1 MYQSLVFT
9 DSNRLNLGRQKQ
21 MENLEKAGLAV
32 NYNKVPDTKSKSLP
46 KRVFIWDETLRDG
59 EQTPGVALT
68 IDEKIEI
75 AKKLDEVGTTIVAV
89 GFPAVSEEEKR
100 TVAAIAK
107 EGLSKASVAAPAR
120 AIISDIE
127 ACIEAGVQEVPIFIA
142 TSDFRL
148 KYQLK
153 KTREEMLERLTQCI
167 EFGKDH
173 GLIIDYIAEDA
184 TRSDMEFLCKAYKT
198 AIDAGADKIC
208 IADTVGFVR
217 PEVMRH
223 IIREIKA
230 RLWTKSKYKV
240 PLSAHCHDDF
250 GLATANTLAAIEEG
264 VTYPQVCVNAYGER
278 AGNAAFEQIVMAL
291 EELYGID
298 TGVET
303 EKLYSL
309 SKLVERHFV
318 VPLPLHRAI
327 SGDNAFTHSS
337 GIHSHGQLTHSM
349 TYEPI
354 SPTLVGRRRE
364 FHLGKF
370 VGRHFVEYLLKMGG
384 VIATPDQTRKITERI
399 KRTDEERKK
408 TQSKVAFDQ
417 IKGDLKALR
426 TGVSEREFWAIVF
439 DVI

>member
-1 MYQSLVFT
+1 
-9 DSNRLNLGRQKQ
+9 
-21 MENLEKAGLAV
+21 METLEKAGLAV
-32 NYNKVPDTKSKSLP
+32 NYNKVPDTKPKTLP
-46 KRVFIWDETLRDG
+46 KKVHIWDETLRDG

-75 AKKLDEVGTTIVAV
+75 AKMLDDVGTAIVAV
-89 GFPAVSEEEKR
+89 GFPAVSDAEKKA
-100 TVAAIAK
+100 VKAIAD
-107 EGLSKASVAAPAR
+107 EGLSKATVAAPAR
-120 AIISDIE
+120 AVIQDIE
-127 ACIEAGVQEVPIFIA
+127 ACIDAGVDEVPIFIA

-148 KYQLK
+148 KYQLRM
-153 KTREEMLERLTQCI
+153 TRDEMLKRLTECI
-167 EFGKDH
+167 EFGREH
-173 GLIIDYIAEDA
+173 GLVIDYIAEDS
-184 TRSDMEFLCKAYKT
+184 TRSDMEFLCQAFRT

-208 IADTVGFVR
+208 VADTVGFVR

-223 IIREIKA
+223 IMREIKS

-240 PLSAHCHDDF
+240 PMSVHCHDDF
-250 GLATANTLAAIEEG
+250 GLANANTLAAIEEG

-278 AGNAAFEQIVMAL
+278 AGNAAFEEVVMAL

-298 TGVET
+298 TGIET
-303 EKLYSL
+303 TKLYGL
-309 SKLVERHFV
+309 SRLVEKNFII
-318 VPLPLHRAI
+318 PIPLHKAI
-327 SGDNAFTHSS
+327 CGDNAFTHSS

-354 SPTLVGRRRE
+354 SPSKVGRKRE

-384 VIATPDQTRKITERI
+384 VNATPEQAREITDRV
-399 KRTDEERKK
+399 KK
-408 TQSKVAFDQ
+408 THEEQKKLQSHAAFEN
-417 IKGDLKALR
+417 IKGNLRALR

>member
-1 MYQSLVFT
+1 
-9 DSNRLNLGRQKQ
+9 

-32 NYNKVPDTKSKSLP
+32 NYNKVPDTKPKTLP
-46 KRVFIWDETLRDG
+46 KKVHIWDETLRDG

-75 AKKLDEVGTTIVAV
+75 AKMLDEVGTAIVAV
-89 GFPAVSEEEKR
+89 GFPAVSDAEKKA
-100 TVAAIAK
+100 VKAIAD
-107 EGLSKASVAAPAR
+107 EGLSKATVAAPAR
-120 AIISDIE
+120 AVIQDIE
-127 ACIEAGVQEVPIFIA
+127 ACIDAGVDEVPIFIA

-148 KYQLK
+148 KYQLRM
-153 KTREEMLERLTQCI
+153 TREEMLTRLTECI
-167 EFGKDH
+167 EFGREH
-173 GLIIDYIAEDA
+173 GLVIDYIAEDS
-184 TRSDMEFLCKAYKT
+184 TRSDMEFLCQAFRI

-208 IADTVGFVR
+208 VADTVGFVR

-223 IIREIKA
+223 IIREIKS

-240 PLSAHCHDDF
+240 PMSVHCHDDF
-250 GLATANTLAAIEEG
+250 GLANANTLAAIEEG

-278 AGNAAFEQIVMAL
+278 AGNAAFEEVVMAL

-298 TGVET
+298 TGIET
-303 EKLYSL
+303 EKLYGL
-309 SKLVERHFV
+309 SRLVEKNFII
-318 VPLPLHRAI
+318 PIPLHKAI

-354 SPTLVGRRRE
+354 SPSKVGRKRE

-370 VGRHFVEYLLKMGG
+370 VGRHFVEYLLRMGG
-384 VIATPDQTRKITERI
+384 VNATPEQAREITDRV
-399 KRTDEERKK
+399 KK
-408 TQSKVAFDQ
+408 THEEQKKLQFHAAFEN
-417 IKGDLKALR
+417 IKGNLRALR

>member
-1 MYQSLVFT
+1 
-9 DSNRLNLGRQKQ
+9 

-32 NYNKVPDTKSKSLP
+32 NYNKVPDTKPKTLP
-46 KRVFIWDETLRDG
+46 KKVHIWDETLRDG

-75 AKKLDEVGTTIVAV
+75 AKMLDEVGTAIVAV
-89 GFPAVSEEEKR
+89 GFPAVSDAEKKA
-100 TVAAIAK
+100 VKAIAD
-107 EGLSKASVAAPAR
+107 EGLSKATVAAPAR
-120 AIISDIE
+120 AVIQDIE
-127 ACIEAGVQEVPIFIA
+127 ACIDAGVDEVPIFIA

-148 KYQLK
+148 KYQLRM
-153 KTREEMLERLTQCI
+153 TREEMLTRLTECI
-167 EFGKDH
+167 EFGREH
-173 GLIIDYIAEDA
+173 GLVIDYIAEDS
-184 TRSDMEFLCKAYKT
+184 TRSDMEFLCQAFRI

-208 IADTVGFVR
+208 VADTVGFVR

-223 IIREIKA
+223 IIREIKS

-240 PLSAHCHDDF
+240 PMSVHCHDDF
-250 GLATANTLAAIEEG
+250 GLANANTLAAIEEG

-278 AGNAAFEQIVMAL
+278 AGNAAFEEVVMAL

-298 TGVET
+298 TGIET
-303 EKLYSL
+303 EKLYGL
-309 SKLVERHFV
+309 SRLVEKNFII
-318 VPLPLHRAI
+318 PIPLHKAI

-354 SPTLVGRRRE
+354 SPSKVGRRRE

-384 VIATPDQTRKITERI
+384 VKATPEQAREITERV
-399 KRTDEERKK
+399 KK
-408 TQSKVAFDQ
+408 THEEQKTIQNHTAFDS
-417 IKGDLKALR
+417 IKGNLRALR

>member
-1 MYQSLVFT
+1 
-9 DSNRLNLGRQKQ
+9 

-32 NYNKVPDTKSKSLP
+32 NYNKISSTKSKSLST
-46 KRVFIWDETLRDG
+46 KVFIWDETLRDG

-75 AKKLDEVGTTIVAV
+75 AKMLDEVGTAIVAV
-89 GFPAVSEEEKR
+89 GFPAVSNAEKE

-120 AIISDIE
+120 AVIQDLD
-127 ACIEAGVQEVPIFIA
+127 ACIEADVNEVPIFIA

-148 KYQLK
+148 KYQLRMS
-153 KTREEMLERLTQCI
+153 REEVLNRLTECV
-167 EFGKDH
+167 EYGKDH
-173 GLIIDYIAEDA
+173 GLVIDYIAEDS
-184 TRSDMEFLCKAYKT
+184 TRSNMEFLCEAYRT
-198 AIDAGADKIC
+198 AIEAGADKIC

-217 PEVMRH
+217 PEVMKY
-223 IIREIKA
+223 IVREIKT
-230 RLWTKSKYKV
+230 RLWTESKYKV
-240 PLSAHCHDDF
+240 PMAVHCHDDF
-250 GLATANTLAAIEEG
+250 GLATANTLSAIEEG
-264 VTYPQVCVNAYGER
+264 ITYPQVCVNAYGER
-278 AGNAAFEQIVMAL
+278 AGNAAFEEIVMSL

-298 TGVET
+298 TGIKT
-303 EKLYSL
+303 EKLYQL
-309 SKLVERHFV
+309 SRLVERNFII
-318 VPLPLHRAI
+318 PLPLHKAI

-354 SPTLVGRRRE
+354 SPSLVGRRRE

-384 VIATPDQTRKITERI
+384 IRATQEQAREIADRV
-399 KRTDEERKK
+399 KK
-408 TQSKVAFDQ
+408 THEEQKKIQSHVAFEK
-417 IKGDLKALR
+417 IKCELKSLR

-439 DVI
+439 EVI

>member
-1 MYQSLVFT
+1 
-9 DSNRLNLGRQKQ
+9 

-32 NYNKVPDTKSKSLP
+32 NYNKVPETKSKFLP

-75 AKKLDEVGTTIVAV
+75 AKKLDEVGAAIVAV
-89 GFPAVSEEEKR
+89 GFPAVSNEEKR
-100 TVAAIAK
+100 GVAAVAK
-107 EGLSKASVAAPAR
+107 EGLNRASVAAPAR
-120 AIISDIE
+120 AVITDVE

-148 KYQLK
+148 KYQLRM
-153 KTREEMLERLTQCI
+153 TREEMLERLTKCI
-167 EFGKDH
+167 EFGKEH

-184 TRSDMEFLCKAYKT
+184 TRSNMEFLCQAYRT

-223 IIREIKA
+223 IIREVKGH
-230 RLWTKSKYKV
+230 LWSKSKYKV
-240 PLSAHCHDDF
+240 PMSVHCHDDF

-264 VTYPQVCVNAYGER
+264 VTYPQVCVNAFGER
-278 AGNAAFEQIVMAL
+278 AGNAAFEEVVMAL

-303 EKLYSL
+303 ERLYSL

-318 VPLPLHRAI
+318 VPLPLHKAI

-354 SPTLVGRRRE
+354 NPILVGRRRE

-384 VIATPDQTRKITERI
+384 VKATPEQAREITDRV
-399 KRTDEERKK
+399 KRTHEEHKK
-408 TQSKVAFDQ
+408 TQSKAAFDK
-417 IKGDLKALR
+417 IKGELKDLR
-426 TGVSEREFWAIVF
+426 TGVTEREFWAIVF

>member
-1 MYQSLVFT
+1 
-9 DSNRLNLGRQKQ
+9 

-32 NYNKVPDTKSKSLP
+32 NYNKVPETKSKFLP

-75 AKKLDEVGTTIVAV
+75 AKKLDEVGAAIVAV
-89 GFPAVSEEEKR
+89 GFPAVSNEEKKG
-100 TVAAIAK
+100 VAAVAK
-107 EGLSKASVAAPAR
+107 EGLNRASVAAPAR
-120 AIISDIE
+120 AVITDVE

-148 KYQLK
+148 KYQLRM
-153 KTREEMLERLTQCI
+153 TREEMLERLTKCI
-167 EFGKDH
+167 EFGKEH

-184 TRSDMEFLCKAYKT
+184 TRSNMEFLCQAYRT
-198 AIDAGADKIC
+198 AIDAGVDKIC

-223 IIREIKA
+223 IIREVKGH
-230 RLWTKSKYKV
+230 LWTKSKYKV
-240 PLSAHCHDDF
+240 PMSVHCHDDF

-264 VTYPQVCVNAYGER
+264 VTYPQVCVNAFGER
-278 AGNAAFEQIVMAL
+278 AGNAAFEEVVMAL

-318 VPLPLHRAI
+318 VPLPLHKAI

-354 SPTLVGRRRE
+354 NPFLVGRRRE

-384 VIATPDQTRKITERI
+384 VKATPEQAREITDRV
-399 KRTDEERKK
+399 KRTHEEHKK
-408 TQSKVAFDQ
+408 TQSKAAFDK
-417 IKGDLKALR
+417 IKGELKDLR
-426 TGVSEREFWAIVF
+426 TGVTEREFWAIVF
-439 DVI
+439 DVV

>member
-1 MYQSLVFT
+1 
-9 DSNRLNLGRQKQ
+9 

-32 NYNKVPDTKSKSLP
+32 NYNKVPETKSKFLP

-75 AKKLDEVGTTIVAV
+75 AKKLDEVGAAIVAV
-89 GFPAVSEEEKR
+89 GFPAVSNEEKKG
-100 TVAAIAK
+100 VAAIAK
-107 EGLSKASVAAPAR
+107 EGLNRASVAAPAR
-120 AIISDIE
+120 AVITDIE

-148 KYQLK
+148 KYQLRM
-153 KTREEMLERLTQCI
+153 TREEMLERLTKCI
-167 EFGKDH
+167 EFGKEH

-184 TRSDMEFLCKAYKT
+184 TRSNMDFLCEAYRT

-217 PEVMRH
+217 PKVMRH
-223 IIREIKA
+223 IVREVKEH
-230 RLWTKSKYKV
+230 LWSKSKYKV
-240 PLSAHCHDDF
+240 PMSVHCHDDF

-264 VTYPQVCVNAYGER
+264 ITYPQACVNAFGER
-278 AGNAAFEQIVMAL
+278 AGNAAFEEVVMAL
-291 EELYGID
+291 EELYGIE
-298 TGVET
+298 TGIET
-303 EKLYSL
+303 EKLYAL

-318 VPLPLHRAI
+318 IPLPLHKAI

-354 SPTLVGRRRE
+354 NPILVGRRRE

-384 VIATPDQTRKITERI
+384 VKATPEQAREITDRV
-399 KRTDEERKK
+399 KRTHEEHKK
-408 TQSKVAFDQ
+408 TQSKAAFDK
-417 IKGDLKALR
+417 IKGELKDLR
-426 TGVSEREFWAIVF
+426 TGVTEREFWAIVF
-439 DVI
+439 DVV

>member
-1 MYQSLVFT
+1 MQT
-9 DSNRLNLGRQKQ
+9 GRQEH

-32 NYNKVPDTKSKSLP
+32 NYNKIPGTKSKSLP
-46 KRVFIWDETLRDG
+46 KRVHIWDETLRDG

-75 AKKLDEVGTTIVAV
+75 AKKLDEIGTAIVAV
-89 GFPAVSEEEKR
+89 GFPAVSEEEKKA
-100 TVAAIAK
+100 VAVIAK
-107 EGLSKASVAAPAR
+107 EGLSNASVAA
-120 AIISDIE
+120 E
-127 ACIEAGVQEVPIFIA
+127 
-142 TSDFRL
+142 
-148 KYQLK
+148 
-153 KTREEMLERLTQCI
+153 
-167 EFGKDH
+167 H
-173 GLIIDYIAEDA
+173 GLIVDYIAEDA
-184 TRSDMEFLCKAYKT
+184 TRSDMEFLCKAYRT

-223 IIREIKA
+223 ITREVRT
-230 RLWTKSKYKV
+230 RLWTKSKYQV
-240 PLSAHCHDDF
+240 PMAAHCHDDF

-264 VTYPQVCVNAYGER
+264 VTYPHVCVNAYGER
-278 AGNAAFEQIVMAL
+278 AGNAAFEEVVMAL
-291 EELYGID
+291 EELYGVD
-298 TGVET
+298 TGIET
-303 EKLYSL
+303 EKLFGL

-318 VPLPLHRAI
+318 VPLPLHKAI

-384 VIATPDQTRKITERI
+384 VKATPEQAREIADRV
-399 KRTDEERKK
+399 KRTHEEQKK
-408 TQSKVAFDQ
+408 TQSKVAFEKM
-417 IKGDLKALR
+417 KGDLKDLR

-439 DVI
+439 DVV

>member
-1 MYQSLVFT
+1 
-9 DSNRLNLGRQKQ
+9 
-21 MENLEKAGLAV
+21 METLEKAGLAV
-32 NYNKVPDTKSKSLP
+32 NYNKVPETKSKSLP
-46 KRVFIWDETLRDG
+46 KRVYIWDETLRDG

-68 IDEKIEI
+68 IHEKIEI
-75 AKKLDEVGTTIVAV
+75 AKKLDEVGTAIVAV
-89 GFPAVSEEEKR
+89 GFPAVSREEKKA
-100 TVAAIAK
+100 VAAIAK
-107 EGLSKASVAAPAR
+107 EGLDKASVAAPAR
-120 AIISDIE
+120 AVISDVK
-127 ACIEAGVQEVPIFIA
+127 ACIDTGVKEVPIFIA

-148 KYQLK
+148 KYQLRM
-153 KTREEMLERLTQCI
+153 TRDEMLQRLTECI
-167 EFGKDH
+167 EYGKEH
-173 GLIIDYIAEDA
+173 GLVIDYIAEDS
-184 TRSDMEFLCKAYKT
+184 TRSDMQYLCKAFRT

-217 PEVMRH
+217 PEVMRY
-223 IIREIKA
+223 ITREVKA

-240 PLSAHCHDDF
+240 PIAAHCHNDF

-278 AGNAAFEQIVMAL
+278 AGNAAFEEIVMAL
-291 EELYGID
+291 EELYGIE
-298 TGVET
+298 TGIET
-303 EKLYSL
+303 EKLYGL

-318 VPLPLHRAI
+318 VPLPLHKAI

-354 SPTLVGRRRE
+354 NPTLVGRRRE

-384 VIATPDQTRKITERI
+384 VKATSEQAREITERV
-399 KRTDEERKK
+399 KLTHEERKK
-408 TQSKVAFDQ
+408 TQSKAAFDK
-417 IKGDLKALR
+417 IKGDLKDLR

-439 DVI
+439 DVV

>member
-1 MYQSLVFT
+1 
-9 DSNRLNLGRQKQ
+9 

-32 NYNKVPDTKSKSLP
+32 NYNKVPDTKPKTLP
-46 KRVFIWDETLRDG
+46 KKVHIWDETLRDG

-75 AKKLDEVGTTIVAV
+75 AKMLDEVGTAIVAV
-89 GFPAVSEEEKR
+89 GFPAVSDAEKKA
-100 TVAAIAK
+100 VKAIAD
-107 EGLSKASVAAPAR
+107 EGLSKATVAAPAR
-120 AIISDIE
+120 AVIQDIE
-127 ACIEAGVQEVPIFIA
+127 ACIDAGVTEVPIFIA

-148 KYQLK
+148 KYQLRM
-153 KTREEMLERLTQCI
+153 TREEMLERLTECI
-167 EFGKDH
+167 DFGREH
-173 GLIIDYIAEDA
+173 GLVIDYIAEDS
-184 TRSDMEFLCKAYKT
+184 TRSDMEFLCQAFRT

-208 IADTVGFVR
+208 VADTVGFVR
-217 PEVMRH
+217 PEVMRY
-223 IIREIKA
+223 IIREIKS
-230 RLWTKSKYKV
+230 RLGTKSKYKV
-240 PLSAHCHDDF
+240 PMSVHCHDDF
-250 GLATANTLAAIEEG
+250 GLANANTLAAIEEG

-278 AGNAAFEQIVMAL
+278 AGNAAFEEVVMAL

-298 TGVET
+298 TGIET
-303 EKLYSL
+303 EKLYGL
-309 SKLVERHFV
+309 SRLVEKNFII
-318 VPLPLHRAI
+318 PIPLHKAI

-354 SPTLVGRRRE
+354 SPSKIGRKRE

-384 VIATPDQTRKITERI
+384 VNATPEQAREITDRV
-399 KRTDEERKK
+399 KK
-408 TQSKVAFDQ
+408 THEEQKKLQSHAAFEN
-417 IKGDLKALR
+417 IKENLRALR

>member
-1 MYQSLVFT
+1 
-9 DSNRLNLGRQKQ
+9 

-32 NYNKVPDTKSKSLP
+32 NYNKVSETKSKFLP

-89 GFPAVSEEEKR
+89 GFPAVSNEEKKG
-100 TVAAIAK
+100 VAAVAK
-107 EGLSKASVAAPAR
+107 EGLSRASVAAPAR
-120 AIISDIE
+120 AVITDIE

-148 KYQLK
+148 KYQLRM
-153 KTREEMLERLTQCI
+153 TREEMLERLTKCI
-167 EFGKDH
+167 EFGKEH

-184 TRSDMEFLCKAYKT
+184 TRSDMEFLCQAYRT

-223 IIREIKA
+223 IITEVKEH
-230 RLWTKSKYKV
+230 LWSKSKYKV
-240 PLSAHCHDDF
+240 PMSVHCHDDF

-264 VTYPQVCVNAYGER
+264 VTYPQVCVNAFGER
-278 AGNAAFEQIVMAL
+278 AGNAAFEEVVMAL
-291 EELYGID
+291 EELYGIE
-298 TGVET
+298 TGIET
-303 EKLYSL
+303 EKLYGL

-318 VPLPLHRAI
+318 IPLPLHKAI

-354 SPTLVGRRRE
+354 NPILVGRRRE

-384 VIATPDQTRKITERI
+384 VKATPEQAREITDRV
-399 KRTDEERKK
+399 KRTHEEHKK
-408 TQSKVAFDQ
+408 TQSKVAFDK
-417 IKGDLKALR
+417 IKGELKDLR
-426 TGVSEREFWAIVF
+426 TGVTEREFWAIVF
-439 DVI
+439 DVV